1 MAVYICMYVCVFL
14 YFHAPPVNAFP
25 AAPIQHFSSAVFCL
39 LSTFFAFV
47 SMVYNTDLRIYIY
60 LYLYICIWYLVDL
73 QPFVMFGGAVWCRMV
88 ARASMTYSSALH
100 VCIRVYSCHV
110 QLAAD
115 SGTVGASRFL
125 QAHKFR
131 KHKISAAGH
140 YTVGD

>member
-60 LYLYICIWYLVDL
+60 IYTCTYV
-73 QPFVMFGGAVWCRMV
+73 FGISW
-88 ARASMTYSSALH
+88 TFNHL
-100 VCIRVYSCHV
+100 SC
-110 QLAAD
+110 LAALC
-115 SGTVGASRFL
+115 GVAW
-125 QAHKFR
+125 
-131 KHKISAAGH
+131 
-140 YTVGD
+140 